1 MPFIK
6 LTLSE
11 DELDSL
17 QEIAKEKNMGVQD
30 YIRLVLF
37 NKKSIFTPEE
47 AERRARNLPK
57 DNGPFSLPD
66 LYTTDEWGLISTGEA
81 GVFGRRF
88 YKFCLN
94 SAHVE
99 YVGMANR
106 RARYILKEDTNNES

>member
-30 YIRLVLF
+30 YIRLVFF

-47 AERRARNLPK
+47 AEKRARNRTK
-57 DNGPFSLPD
+57 DIGPFSLPD
-66 LYTTDEWGLISTGEA
+66 LYTSDEWGLISTGEA

-88 YKFCLN
+88 FKFCQN
-94 SAHVE
+94 SAYVE
-99 YVGMANR
+99 YLGMANR
-106 RARYILKEDTNNES
+106 RARYILKENTNE

>member
-11 DELDSL
+11 DELNSL
-17 QEIAKEKNMGVQD
+17 QEIANEKNMGVQD

-37 NKKSIFTPEE
+37 NKESIFTPQE
-47 AERRARNLPK
+47 AERRARNRTK
-57 DNGPFSLPD
+57 DDGPFSLPD
-66 LYTTDEWGLISTGEA
+66 LYTTDEWLLISTGEA

-94 SAHVE
+94 SDFVE

-106 RARYILKEDTNNES
+106 RARYILKEND